1 MKAVLRIISAMS
13 VLAAMSIS
21 TFADVTV
28 KQRVTMTGMKMEST
42 RMIKGARERTESK
55 AEMGDPAA
63 SAMFPQVSTITQ
75 CDLKR
80 KVQISDR
87 KRLYFVEPMVTTSEP
102 AASRPLP
109 PEPQPAGQPRQ
120 GGTVT
125 MTFNA
130 RDTGERKMVFGL
142 QARHIIT
149 TQEMVSSADSCN
161 GANQTKM
168 EYDGWYVDFSADFSC
183 PIKIPQQRPEVI
195 QSRRPDCTDRII
207 TKGSGITDPG
217 FLIEG
222 TMKMYGRDGTVQMTQ
237 TTETLELSRTP
248 LDQALFEI
256 PSGYVETRNSQDL
269 YAISQSDMAN
279 AARSRDDNSR
289 PARDDNRGAVRRD
302 SPSRP
307 TSKSVAVNLVLAP
320 GTQSNQAEIEQYVRN
335 KIAGRGLRAT
345 TDAGDYN
352 LKIDFR
358 QIKESTGSKVGGLFG
373 KVTGVNTS
381 GAGSVSIDLTATL
394 SNGKEAKVKNK
405 FDGPLS
411 NAIRAALDEVLD
423 QLLANLN

>member
-1 MKAVLRIISAMS
+1 
-13 VLAAMSIS
+13 
-21 TFADVTV
+21 
-28 KQRVTMTGMKMEST
+28 
-42 RMIKGARERTESK
+42 
-55 AEMGDPAA
+55 
-63 SAMFPQVSTITQ
+63 MFPNVSTITQ

-80 KVQISDR
+80 KVQVSDR
-87 KRLYFVEPMVTTSEP
+87 KRLYFVEPMVSALEP
-102 AASRPLP
+102 AASRPVSS
-109 PEPQPAGQPRQ
+109 EPQPAGQPRQ

-183 PIKIPQQRPEVI
+183 PIKIPQQRPEAI
-195 QSRRPDCTDRII
+195 QSRRPDCTDRIV
-207 TKGSGITDPG
+207 TKGTGISDPG

-269 YAISQSDMAN
+269 YAISQSDMA
-279 AARSRDDNSR
+279 AASRSRDQNS
-289 PARDDNRGAVRRD
+289 ASSTRRD
-302 SPSRP
+302 LGSSPAA
-307 TSKSVAVNLVLAP
+307 KSVAVNLVLAP
-320 GTQSNQAEIEQYVRN
+320 GTQANQAEIEQDVRN

-381 GAGSVSIDLTATL
+381 GAGSVNIDLIATL
-394 SNGKEAKVKNK
+394 SSGKEAKVKNK
-405 FDGPLS
+405 FDGPLN
-411 NAIRAALDEVLD
+411 NAIRAALDEALD